1 MKFIIEGGVPLRG
14 KVEVSGA
21 KNEATKL
28 IAASLLTDEEVILNN
43 VPRISDVDYTLRMF
57 RSFGGKTKWLGSHRL
72 SLSAANLYS
81 SAIPASLSQKCRIA
95 LLTVGPLLA
104 RLGEAT
110 LPSSGG
116 DNLGQRAT
124 NRFFEAWRSFGAT
137 FTPAADGTLIEARHL
152 IGAEINFKRSSHTS
166 TESAI
171 LTSVLA
177 EGETVIN
184 NAAEEPEIDDLISF
198 LSQMG
203 AQVRRVEP
211 RKIVVVGV
219 KNLAGTEFTVGP
231 DRNEAVTL
239 GIAAAVTR
247 GEVTITGLR
256 AADLT
261 AFFSKLSKMGV
272 SYEIVEKGAGVKV
285 WLDKEKKLTQIDV
298 IQTRP
303 HPGFMTDWQA
313 PFCVLM
319 TQAEGV
325 GLIQETIYINR
336 FAYIKELNRMGA
348 KIELLKATE
357 AGLPFVLD
365 HDGYD
370 PNRDAEPQTVAKITG
385 PTKLTRERLTVADL
399 RAGAT
404 LVLAALC
411 AEGKSEILGAELIDR
426 GYENFDLK
434 LNSLGA
440 KIERLSD

>member
-1 MKFIIEGGVPLRG
+1 MRFIIEGGVPLRG
-14 KVEVSGA
+14 KVEISGA

-57 RSFGGKTKWLGSHRL
+57 RSFGGKTKWLGLHRL
-72 SLSAANLYS
+72 SLSAASLYS

-95 LLTVGPLLA
+95 LLIVGPLLA

-110 LPSSGG
+110 LPNSGG

-124 NRFFEAWRSFGAT
+124 NRFFDTWASFGAN
-137 FTPAADGTLIEARHL
+137 FTSAADGTLIEGHHL
-152 IGAEINFKRSSHTS
+152 QGTEINFKRSSHTV
-166 TESAI
+166 TEAAI
-171 LTSVLA
+171 LTAVLA
-177 EGETVIN
+177 EGETIIN
-184 NAAEEPEIDDLISF
+184 NAAEEPEIDDLIDC
-198 LSQMG
+198 LNQMG
-203 AQVRRVEP
+203 GQVRRVEP
-211 RKIVVVGV
+211 RKIVTKGV
-219 KNLAGTEFTVGP
+219 KNLVGAEFTVGP

-239 GIAAAVTR
+239 ALAAAVTR
-247 GEVTITGLR
+247 GDVTIQGVR

-261 AFFSKLSKMGV
+261 AFLSKVSKMGV
-272 SYEIVEKGAGVKV
+272 SFEIVEKGAGVKV
-285 WLDKEKKLTQIDV
+285 WLDKEKTLTQIDL

-325 GLIQETIYINR
+325 GFIQETIYINR
-336 FAYIKELNRMGA
+336 FAYIRELNRMGA

-357 AGLPFVLD
+357 ANLPFILD

-370 PNRDAEPQTVAKITG
+370 PEKDPEPQTVAKITG

-411 AEGKSEILGAELIDR
+411 AEGKSEILGAELVDR

-434 LNSLGA
+434 LKSLGA
-440 KIERLSD
+440 KIERVGE